1 MKFRMKALAAAAL
14 VAVSGLANA
23 TIDNGQTGNGELF
36 LMAYD
41 TTSQQTYSFDTGLLM
56 SALTPS
62 SVSLQSFA
70 LTGFDS
76 FLATATA
83 ATIRWGVY
91 AIDRLAPTSLYTTAA
106 DGASATNPNLLKINN
121 SNGALASFINDANQ
135 RGNHATDANG
145 YFLQTSAPFGPT
157 DFSYGGNI
165 LGANGNFSSNLSF
178 NTTGG
183 LADKLNFLR
192 FTAGNPAGSTRTA
205 FDTTYH
211 WSLSGTN
218 LIYAPVPEPGTY
230 ALMLA
235 GLLTLGAVA
244 RRRSK

>member
-56 SALTPS
+56 SAFSPS
-62 SVSLQSFA
+62 ASPLEAFT
-70 LTGFDS
+70 LTGFSS

-83 ATIRWGVY
+83 STVRWGVY

-106 DGASATNPNLLKINN
+106 ANPSLTNPNLLKINN

-145 YFLQTSAPFGPT
+145 YFLQTSAPFGPN

-183 LADKLNFLR
+183 LGDTLSFLR

-205 FDTTYH
+205 FGGS
-211 WSLSGTN
+211 WSLGANDT
-218 LIYAPVPEPGTY
+218 LIFQPVPEPGTY